1 MFLVKQALGGI
12 SKGGQAGGIMN
23 VIGGLIPRQGG
34 SSGGGGG
41 GSSAGGSRGG
51 GGGGGGGGCFGGAGG
66 ILGGIIN
73 IISEAAAS
81 YNPEP
86 PPPPRSN
93 FTKVEAN
100 ESPEVRQ
107 FRRLFLQLAREDMEV
122 CPTEM
127 MNILNKVVTRPQDL
141 RTEGFSLDSCRS
153 MVAVMDSD
161 GTGKLG
167 FDLFKYLSNI
177 KKWQC
182 VFKSFDRNQEG
193 FIRSSEI
200 PAALQAAGFQLNE
213 QLQQML
219 EI

>member
-23 VIGGLIPRQGG
+23 LIGGLIPGQGG

-41 GSSAGGSRGG
+41 GGSSAGGRGG
-51 GGGGGGGGCFGGAGG
+51 GGGVGFGGAGG

-81 YNPEP
+81 YNPKP

-93 FTKVEAN
+93 FTNVEAN

-107 FRRLFLQLAREDMEV
+107 FRRLFLQLAGEDMEV
-122 CPTEM
+122 CPTEL
-127 MNILNKVVTRPQDL
+127 MNILNKVVTRHQDL

-167 FDLFKYLSNI
+167 FDQFKYLWKNI

-193 FIRSSEI
+193 FIRSSKI

-219 EI
+219 VI